1 MQVND
6 ESGNVTMLADVFQ
19 VSPHTIIQRT
29 RLLPLMGRVL
39 VSLGDAVQPRDVVAE
54 TILPAK
60 TVSLDICR
68 GLGLSEEEI
77 KEYILSKPGDVLRK
91 GDRIAQREGTV
102 SRVICAPEDGTLI
115 DVSRGKVLLG
125 TDTTVM
131 QVQAGLTGIVTDV
144 FPELGVCLRSEGGLV
159 QGVWGN
165 GRCGSGTLSMPSV
178 ISDGES
184 AGTEQIRDSLL
195 PGNLLAIEHCIDMDL
210 LQKIMDVGMAG
221 LVCGTLAPGLIPLAA
236 TWDQPVIVLQGFE
249 PQPVDPV
256 CWEFFVSRI
265 GTVASINATPTNLW
279 QGERPEVLFPYEGGE
294 PERALP
300 FRVELA
306 AGQRVRILA
315 GPAVGRTGKIVA
327 LGEET
332 EFESGLR
339 YPTTTVQ
346 LREGDRLTVPQ
357 QNLAVLG

>member
-1 MQVND
+1 
-6 ESGNVTMLADVFQ
+6 MLADVFQ

-39 VSLGDAVQPRDVVAE
+39 VSLGDAVQAQDVVAE
-54 TILPAK
+54 AILPAK
-60 TVSLDICR
+60 TVSLDVCR
-68 GLGLSEEEI
+68 GLGLSEDEI
-77 KEYILSKPGDVLRK
+77 RECILSKPGDILKK
-91 GDRIAQREGTV
+91 GDLIAQREGTV
-102 SRVICAPEDGTLI
+102 SRVLRAPEDGTLI
-115 DVSRGKVLLG
+115 DVSRGKVLIG
-125 TDTTVM
+125 TDTTVV
-131 QVQAGLTGIVTDV
+131 QVQAGLVGIVTDV
-144 FPELGVCLRSEGGLV
+144 LPELGVCLRAEGGLV

-165 GRCGSGTLSMPSV
+165 GRCGGGTLSMPSV

-184 AGTEQIRDSLL
+184 ADTVQIRDSLL
-195 PGNLLAIEHCIDMDL
+195 PGNILAIEHCTDADL
-210 LQKIMDVGMAG
+210 LQKIMDVDMAG
-221 LVCGTLAPGLIPLAA
+221 LICGTLAPKLIPLAA
-236 TWDQPVIVLQGFE
+236 AWEQPVVMLQGFE
-249 PQPVDPV
+249 PQSVDPV
-256 CWEFFVSRI
+256 SWEFFVSRI
-265 GTVASINATPTNLW
+265 GTLASINASPTNLW
-279 QGERPEVLFPYEGGE
+279 QGERPEVLFPFAGGE
-294 PERALP
+294 PEKALP

>member
-6 ESGNVTMLADVFQ
+6 ESGKVTMLADVFQ
-19 VSPHTIIQRT
+19 VSPHTLIQRT

-39 VSLGDAVQPRDVVAE
+39 VSLGDAVQAQDVVAE
-54 TILPAK
+54 AILPAK
-60 TVSLDICR
+60 TVSLDGCR

-77 KEYILSKPGDVLRK
+77 KECMLSKPGDILKK
-91 GDRIAQREGTV
+91 GDLIAQREGTV
-102 SRVICAPEDGTLI
+102 SRVLRAPEDGTLI

-125 TDTTVM
+125 TDTTIV
-131 QVQAGLTGIVTDV
+131 QVQAGLAGIVTDV
-144 FPELGVCLRSEGGLV
+144 FPELGVCLQAEGGLV

-165 GRCGSGTLSMPSV
+165 GRCGSGSLSMPSV

-184 AGTEQIRDSLL
+184 AGTDQIRESLL
-195 PGNLLAIEHCIDMDL
+195 PGNVLAIEHCNNVDL
-210 LQKIMDVGMAG
+210 LEKIMAVGMAG
-221 LVCGTLAPGLIPLAA
+221 LICGTLAPGLIPLA
-236 TWDQPVIVLQGFE
+236 TSWDQPVGVLQGFE
-249 PQPVDPV
+249 QQPVDPV
-256 CWEFFVSRI
+256 SWEFFVSRI
-265 GTVASINATPTNLW
+265 GTVASINASPTDLW
-279 QGERPEVLFPYEGGE
+279 QGERPEVLFPNEGGE
-294 PERALP
+294 PEKVLP

-346 LREGDRLTVPQ
+346 LREGDRMTVPQ